1 MISTLSDNVDA
12 LKQDALPPS
21 MVERMTLIMDS
32 FGDAQTRLTL
42 EQVTSHTNLPRSTVH
57 RILEQLVRLRWL
69 DHYGRDYAL
78 GPRALGF
85 AGKEVRHERLRAA
98 AFPMLHALA
107 ERTQLVVHLAVLDR
121 ADVYYLDKFGGT
133 AAGDVPSHVGGR
145 APAHCTAVGK
155 SMLAWLL
162 PERVDELCP
171 NVIKRTA
178 RGIGDLGVLH
188 QELSRI
194 RARNGLAFERG
205 ECFPH
210 LACVG
215 AAARGPDG
223 PIGGISITS
232 DVQAELERL
241 APLVISTVHAVSH
254 KLLGGA
260 AQKER
265 PRQEAANPRNTS
277 SEVLGQLVGMAECGE
292 WF

>member
-1 MISTLSDNVDA
+1 MTSTLSDNVDA
-12 LKQDALPPS
+12 LKQDSLPPS

-42 EQVTSHTNLPRSTVH
+42 EQVTGHTNLPRSTVH

-69 DHYGRDYAL
+69 DHHGRDYAL
-78 GPRALGF
+78 GARALGF
-85 AGKEVRHERLRAA
+85 AGKEVGHERLRAA

-107 ERTQLVVHLAVLDR
+107 ERTEMVVHLAVLDR
-121 ADVYYLDKFGGT
+121 ADVYYLDKFGGK
-133 AAGDVPSHVGGR
+133 AAGDVPSRVGGR
-145 APAHCTAVGK
+145 APAHCTAIGK
-155 SMLAWLL
+155 SMLAWLP

-171 NVIKRTA
+171 NIIKRTT

-194 RARNGLAFERG
+194 RARNGLAYERG

-215 AAARGPDG
+215 AAVRGPDG

-241 APLVISTVHAVSH
+241 APLIISTVHAVSH

-260 AQKER
+260 AQKQP
-265 PRQEAANPRNTS
+265 PRQEAANPRNAS
-277 SEVLGQLVGMAECGE
+277 SEVLGQLVAMAECGE